1 MTALAARIVVAGLLA
16 LIVSTITDASTPTK
30 RVLIIHSYPPD
41 FEGEFGAKLRDQ
53 LDTQLTGHQLDLHES
68 WLGSAPLATA
78 GEDPAFVD
86 YLNSLFG
93 GRPIDLIV
101 GIGSPAA
108 NFLQRY
114 RQQLFPSTP
123 ELLTLVEQRRVE
135 ALGLRANQVAVPY
148 SGGGEAVLENIFRV
162 LPQTTSLVVVVGNS
176 PIEQNFVQDL
186 RASAQGL
193 SGHPAI
199 DVLNTVRTFDELLTR
214 ISALPPRSAIYYQ
227 PFFPDI
233 DGIPGDEYTA
243 FAKVHAVANAP
254 LFSLMGEY
262 FGKGLVGGPM
272 IFFDEY
278 ARETAHIAGRILSG
292 EALSTIQVPLVHADA
307 PKFDARELARWG
319 ISVARLP
326 RGSDIEYVK
335 PTAWQQYRWQ
345 IVSAVGLIL
354 FQALLILS
362 LLYEHRRRRY
372 AEVEA
377 HRRLYELARMNRRS
391 TAGELSASIAH
402 ELNQPL
408 TAILA
413 NTEAA
418 ELTFPAPPSAHDVMN
433 LMTDIRHD
441 AMRAA
446 EVIKRLRTMLSDI
459 PFEPQEFD
467 LNEAIRE
474 TLAFLSNQVLARRAT
489 LSAELAPQLP
499 RVVGDRIQLQQVIM
513 NLVLNALDAM
523 GHMDGRERKIIACS
537 GLLNGISAEVSI
549 GDTGPGIPDDRLEQV
564 FEPFFTTKEGGM
576 GMGLSIVRTI
586 IESHGGQIWAENRNT
601 GGAIFRFTLPLANTK
616 SAVTDSA
623 PHQKTPRLTT
633 PVVPISSRPGGG
645 AIANH

>member
-1 MTALAARIVVAGLLA
+1 
-16 LIVSTITDASTPTK
+16 
-30 RVLIIHSYPPD
+30 
-41 FEGEFGAKLRDQ
+41 
-53 LDTQLTGHQLDLHES
+53 
-68 WLGSAPLATA
+68 
-78 GEDPAFVD
+78 
-86 YLNSLFG
+86 
-93 GRPIDLIV
+93 
-101 GIGSPAA
+101 
-108 NFLQRY
+108 
-114 RQQLFPSTP
+114 
-123 ELLTLVEQRRVE
+123 
-135 ALGLRANQVAVPY
+135 
-148 SGGGEAVLENIFRV
+148 
-162 LPQTTSLVVVVGNS
+162 
-176 PIEQNFVQDL
+176 
-186 RASAQGL
+186 
-193 SGHPAI
+193 
-199 DVLNTVRTFDELLTR
+199 
-214 ISALPPRSAIYYQ
+214 
-227 PFFPDI
+227 
-233 DGIPGDEYTA
+233 
-243 FAKVHAVANAP
+243 
-254 LFSLMGEY
+254 
-262 FGKGLVGGPM
+262 
-272 IFFDEY
+272 
-278 ARETAHIAGRILSG
+278 
-292 EALSTIQVPLVHADA
+292 
-307 PKFDARELARWG
+307 
-319 ISVARLP
+319 
-326 RGSDIEYVK
+326 VK

-354 FQALLILS
+354 IQALLILS
-362 LLYEHRRRRY
+362 LLYEHRRRRN

-377 HRRLYELARMNRRS
+377 HKRLYELARMNRRS

-418 ELTFPAPPSAHDVMN
+418 ELAPPSARDVMH

-499 RVVGDRIQLQQVIM
+499 RIVGDRIQLQQVVM

-523 GHMDGRERKIIACS
+523 GNIDGRERRIIART
-537 GLLNGISAEVSI
+537 GLLNGVSAEVSI
-549 GDTGPGIPDDRLEQV
+549 GDTGPGIPDDRLEQI

-601 GGAIFRFTLPLANTK
+601 GGAIFRFTLPLCKSK
-616 SAVTDSA
+616 SAVADSS
-623 PHQKTPRLTT
+623 PIQKSPRLTT
-633 PVVPISSRPGGG
+633 PAVPIRARPGGG

>member
-1 MTALAARIVVAGLLA
+1 MKAQVGKVIVAGLLA
-16 LIVSTITDASTPTK
+16 LIAATAVASTPTK

-41 FEGEFGAKLRDQ
+41 FEGEFGDKLRDQ
-53 LDTQLTGHQLDLHES
+53 LDTQLSGQQLDLHES
-68 WLGSAPLATA
+68 WLGSAPRATS

-93 GRPIDLIV
+93 GRSIDLII

-108 NFLQRY
+108 NFLHRY

-135 ALGLRANQVAVPY
+135 ALRLGANEVAIPFSGGSQVAI
-148 SGGGEAVLENIFRV
+148 ENIFRV

-176 PIEQNFVQDL
+176 PVEQYFVQSL
-186 RASAQGL
+186 RASAQAL
-193 SGHPAI
+193 KAHPAI
-199 DVLNTVRTFDELLTR
+199 EVLNTVRTFDELLKR

-233 DGIPGDEYTA
+233 DGIPADEYTA

-254 LFSLMGEY
+254 LFSMMGEY
-262 FGKGLVGGPM
+262 FGRGIVGGPM
-272 IFFDEY
+272 IFFDAY
-278 ARETAHIAGRILSG
+278 ARETASVAGRILSG
-292 EALSTIQVPLVHADA
+292 EPLSTIRVPIVHADT

-319 ISVARLP
+319 ISLDRLP
-326 RGSDIEYVK
+326 RGSAIEYSK

-354 FQALLILS
+354 IQALLILS
-362 LLYEHRRRRY
+362 LLYEHRRRRN

-377 HRRLYELARMNRRS
+377 HKRLYELARMNRRS

-408 TAILA
+408 AAILA

-418 ELTFPAPPSAHDVMN
+418 ELTFPAPPSVHDVMD

-441 AMRAA
+441 AIRAA
-446 EVIKRLRTMLSDI
+446 EVIKRLRTMLADI

-474 TLAFLSNQVLARRAT
+474 TLAFLSKQVLARQAA

-499 RVVGDRIQLQQVIM
+499 RIVGDRIQLQQVIM

-523 GHMDGRERKIIACS
+523 SNIEGRERKIIARTA
-537 GLLNGISAEVSI
+537 LLDGVSAEVSI
-549 GDTGPGIPDDRLEQV
+549 GDTGTGIPDDKLEQI
-564 FEPFFTTKEGGM
+564 FDPFFTTKEGGM

-586 IESHGGQIWAENRNT
+586 VESHGGQIWAENRNT
-601 GGAIFRFTLPLANTK
+601 GGAVFRFTLPLSKTK
-616 SAVTDSA
+616 SAVTSSG
-623 PHQKTPRLTT
+623 PHRKTPRLAT
-633 PVVPISSRPGGG
+633 PAVPVSSRSGEG
-645 AIANH
+645 AITHH